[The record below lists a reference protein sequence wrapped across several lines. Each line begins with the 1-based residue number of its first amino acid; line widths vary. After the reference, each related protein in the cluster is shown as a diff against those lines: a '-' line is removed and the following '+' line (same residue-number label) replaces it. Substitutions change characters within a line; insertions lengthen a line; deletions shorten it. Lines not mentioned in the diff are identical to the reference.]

1 MRPNILSVEIIF
13 SQRSN
18 FGLFCS
24 FSVVEKPFLLNVSIK
39 FVSFLGSLILSISW
53 RINAFFA
60 FLPLHLFREKEL
72 AQWNTCEN
80 KHSGR
85 KWETQFHKKV
95 NGNVIFTDVQ
105 SLSFQMFA
113 NNGMLLAIT
122 IVISGLLLYLSS
134 LYPHHHQVQFN
145 KYNFTFNNFWKNIFR
160 LVSKKTFS

>member
-53 RINAFFA
+53 RINAFFCHCTC
-60 FLPLHLFREKEL
+60 LEKRSWRNETPVKINIL
-72 AQWNTCEN
+72 VEN
-80 KHSGR
+80 EKRS
-85 KWETQFHKKV
+85 FIKKV

-145 KYNFTFNNFWKNIFR
+145 KYNFTFNNF
-160 LVSKKTFS
+160 